1 MNTFVSSEM
10 LFNKVN
16 IHKCVYFAS
25 AFASVIFGQH
35 LNLQTLQMDMFLRS
49 L

>member
-16 IHKCVYFAS
+16 IHRRIYFAS

-35 LNLQTLQMDMFLRS
+35 FNLQTLQMDMFLRLS
-49 L
+49 

>member
-35 LNLQTLQMDMFLRS
+35 LNLQMYKWTCF
-49 L
+49 